1 MIKSKENIY
10 YFIIIKMFLIKNL
23 RLLFFLFFMIKF
35 LILYI
40 LYFLLYN
47 LHLCRFTF
55 YIFLSKKN
63 YLILNM
69 FNHFNNDIKWNVSST
84 FVNILNINFI
94 IFYYILGK
102 Y

>member
-94 IFYYILGK
+94 YILGK